1 MDFESLRTSE
11 NKYKRYFYE
20 TIQECS
26 RRFELE
32 EETKNEI
39 YETFLKKC
47 EKQHP
52 KIDGFSGPFKGKY
65 LKRHSPQNKGK
76 FYDTLEEAVEAVN
89 KDHGAKGITL
99 TRNGKYSIRMTK
111 KLLDSPENK
120 KGMTEYTWVLEN
132 RKKIEVNKGGDYEII
147 TIKGEKYFFNE
158 KNYKIYTMKGKKFA
172 SLSQG
177 FLSLHTH

>member
-20 TIQECS
+20 TIQECA

-32 EETKNEI
+32 EDTKNEI
-39 YETFLKKC
+39 YETFMKKC

-89 KDHGAKGITL
+89 RDHGAKGITL
-99 TRNGKYSIRMTK
+99 TRNGKYTIRMTT
-111 KLLDSPENK
+111 KLLDSPVNS
-120 KGMTEYTWVLEN
+120 KGVTEYTWVLEN
-132 RKKIEVNKGGDYEII
+132 RKNIEEPNKGGEYEII
-147 TIKGEKYFFNE
+147 SIKGVNYYFN
-158 KNYKIYTMKGKKFA
+158 KRRQRVYTMKKKLA
-172 SLSQG
+172 ARIIQG
-177 FLSLHTH
+177 NIIFI

>member
-20 TIQECS
+20 TIQECA

-65 LKRHSPQNKGK
+65 FPKNVITNAATKGS
-76 FYDTLEEAVEAVN
+76 TTSNHACSA
-89 KDHGAKGITL
+89 
-99 TRNGKYSIRMTK
+99 RNPPS
-111 KLLDSPENK
+111 
-120 KGMTEYTWVLEN
+120 V
-132 RKKIEVNKGGDYEII
+132 
-147 TIKGEKYFFNE
+147 
-158 KNYKIYTMKGKKFA
+158 
-172 SLSQG
+172 
-177 FLSLHTH
+177 

>member
-20 TIQECS
+20 TIQECA

-89 KDHGAKGITL
+89 RDHGAKGITL
-99 TRNGKYSIRMTK
+99 TRNGKYTIRMTT
-111 KLLDSPENK
+111 KLLDSPVNS
-120 KGMTEYTWVLEN
+120 KGVTEYTWVLEN
-132 RKKIEVNKGGDYEII
+132 RKKIDEKNEGGDYEII
-147 TIKGEKYFFNE
+147 SIKGSVYYFNTI
-158 KNYKIYTMKGKKFA
+158 NYKIFSIRKKYVGRIEKGEILFK
-172 SLSQG
+172 
-177 FLSLHTH
+177 

>member
-20 TIQECS
+20 TIQECT
-26 RRFELE
+26 RRFELD

-52 KIDGFSGPFKGKY
+52 KIDGFTGPFKGKY

-76 FYDTLEEAVEAVN
+76 FYHTLNEAIQAVN
-89 KDHGAKGITL
+89 LDHGAKGITL
-99 TRNGKYSIRMTK
+99 TRNGKYTIRMTTQ
-111 KLLDSPENK
+111 LLQSPINH
-120 KGMTEYTWVLEN
+120 KGITEYTWVLEN
-132 RKKIEVNKGGDYEII
+132 RKQIEDNNKTGHYEKISIKNTLYYFN
-147 TIKGEKYFFNE
+147 TI
-158 KNYKIYTMKGKKFA
+158 NYKLFSINKKYVGRIENGVILFK
-172 SLSQG
+172 
-177 FLSLHTH
+177 